1 MKPYS
6 SSKKVKVVKR
16 CVEVRKK
23 PSESN
28 EQSATIGLVRTGQKS
43 VNRNVTIEPN
53 EAYDLCNVPD
63 ETESEKKIDPQKK
76 TKKNRS
82 YYSDNRVCNQS
93 VDYKPTVMTGTAPI
107 ERVIRGKENV
117 RCLDKYNGVSG
128 INAKMK
134 TRQ

>member
-1 MKPYS
+1 MPDKTGS
-6 SSKKVKVVKR
+6 EKKIDPQ
-16 CVEVRKK
+16 KK
-23 PSESN
+23 
-28 EQSATIGLVRTGQKS
+28 TK
-43 VNRNVTIEPN
+43 
-53 EAYDLCNVPD
+53 
-63 ETESEKKIDPQKK
+63 KKIDPQKK

-82 YYSDNRVCNQS
+82 YYSDNRVSNRS
-93 VDYKPTVMTGTAPI
+93 VDREPTAMTGPAPI